1 MFSSI
6 KYIFKLFALPILC
19 FPSLSTAGDS
29 WQSGDWSGPLYD
41 LTIAII
47 NPSQGLSTSYLV
59 CFQRDEDSIV
69 VKNHSLI
76 GNINN
81 LEISNQVT
89 FKFDN
94 STSIIVPVAGI
105 DDLSLK
111 RGNDIKAVRFLPWN
125 DITNLE
131 NYIKTGSSFSIYVG
145 EKMLFGP
152 FSLKGSRKAVNGLNA
167 REKGFASSYDCRQ
180 PY

>member
-6 KYIFKLFALPILC
+6 KYIFKLFALLILC
-19 FPSLSTAGDS
+19 FPSLSTAGDT

-41 LTIAII
+41 RTIAII
-47 NPSQGLSTSYLV
+47 NPSQGPSINYLI
-59 CFQRDEDSIV
+59 CFQRDEDSVV
-69 VKNHSLI
+69 VKNHSHI
-76 GNINN
+76 GKINN

-180 PY
+180 P